1 MLQSINDRIQG
12 WLGWLIVALISVPF
26 ALWGIQSYLEV
37 GGNKFLA
44 KVNDTEI
51 TPAQFDRALSR
62 QRARL
67 QEMFG
72 KNMPKSDAYDQMLKK
87 QVLDQLITTEVLNQY
102 ATESGYTVADAS
114 LASAIQEI
122 DAFKEDGQFSAKLY
136 ERILNSQGM
145 SIPGFE
151 AVYRQELATSHIQN
165 AIMASSI
172 TTSSEIEQQWKL
184 NNQHRNISFIE
195 FKSVDYLKQI
205 SVSDDEA
212 KKYYEQNSF
221 RYMNPEQVSIQ
232 YIELK
237 TEQLENEIPVNE
249 ADIKKSYDAY
259 VANAKSNEQR
269 KASHILVNLASDASE
284 ADKNSA
290 LEKIS
295 KVKKEL
301 DAGGS
306 FSALA
311 KKYSDDEGSAIN
323 GGDLGIVS
331 KGMMVKPFEES
342 LFALKKGQV
351 SEVVRSEFGYH
362 IIRLDEIKA
371 ASIDSYAAKKSSI
384 EKELKESGVQNLFY
398 ERAELMANM
407 AYENPESLD
416 LVAEQLKLKIQ
427 KSTLFSRSSGTGITT
442 NAKVRNSAF
451 EDAILKEKLNSDAI
465 EISNKHVTVIR
476 INEHKPSTA
485 KSFDEV
491 KAVIVSELKFTKAK
505 QQAKEKAD
513 SLNEKLNKDSSV
525 ISWNNITSEFN
536 SNTKSLNLVKRDSTE
551 ASKQLIEVAFKLS
564 KPETNKVSYKQITL
578 NNGNTAIVTVLT
590 VNDSIV
596 KADKAAS
603 DAATKKLNNQ
613 LSNQEY
619 AAVVAEIKAQA
630 EIYIPADKE

>member
-62 QRARL
+62 QLARL

-630 EIYIPADKE
+630 EIYI